1 MNPSGILLTRSDTG
15 NSLCR
20 LAVPH
25 NGKHGL
31 CLSAKKTSRATGR
44 FAGFLRTPWLVVF
57 AQDIRFPTACTA
69 ASAASLPFVCL
80 SHPCLASGAIPLRQ
94 RGIPWQKRAFP
105 LRAKWETLPCRCPAR
120 CLHRNFAR
128 EFLRSTASP
137 NRQGRFS
144 HVPQKPRTAGE
155 CGTSVAAWG
164 FSSFALEHNS
174 LLST

>member
-31 CLSAKKTSRATGR
+31 CLSAKNKQRHRPFCRLPPHALVGGICAGYPLPNGLYGCVRS
-44 FAGFLRTPWLVVF
+44 FA
-57 AQDIRFPTACTA
+57 
-69 ASAASLPFVCL
+69 PFVCL

-144 HVPQKPRTAGE
+144 HVPQKPRHSRGMRYKR
-155 CGTSVAAWG
+155 CSVG
-164 FSSFALEHNS
+164 
-174 LLST
+174 LLTLCA